1 MEKSIKSKLIGVF
14 AYDEGCKTFEASNG
28 KILWTLEIRNE
39 LIDKNEMIKRA
50 EKLFIF
56 LEEFEQMAKIA
67 IAEKLINYKN
77 DFWPEY
83 DEDDENLNWD
93 AVDAGE
99 YDITKEEFAEAITL
113 YAIEIRADDIYCEYY
128 DGDLFGG
135 HRIHAYFDNDYKL
148 LNADV

>member
-1 MEKSIKSKLIGVF
+1 MGKSMQSKLFGVF
-14 AYDEGCKTFEASNG
+14 TYNEDRK
-28 KILWTLEIRNE
+28 TLEATKGNIHWILSICNE
-39 LIDKNEMIKRA
+39 SVDKNKMIKRA
-50 EKLFIF
+50 EELFLC
-56 LEEFEQMAKIA
+56 LEKFEQMAKTA
-67 IAEKLINYKN
+67 ITEKLIDYKN

-83 DEDDENLNWD
+83 DENDENLNWD

-99 YDITKEEFAEAITL
+99 YDVTKEEFAEAITL
-113 YAIEIRADDIYCEYY
+113 FDIKIRANDIYCEYD